1 MRQLSGVVGRFNLIT
16 KITIVVS
23 IIVAIAQNGT
33 IGDKNTL
40 LWHIKEDMR
49 FFRTTTS
56 GHAVIMGRKTFESLG
71 SKPLPKRKNIVIT
84 RSDREFEGAYTA
96 HSLEDA
102 IAMAEG
108 DEEIFVIGGAQIYA
122 EALKCADRMYITR
135 VERDYE
141 GDTSFPDTDYNVWSL
156 VAEERYERGEEFDYP
171 FSFLTYDRVKDA
183 K

>member
-1 MRQLSGVVGRFNLIT
+1 MI
-16 KITIVVS
+16 S

-33 IGDKNTL
+33 IGDKNSL

-56 GHAVIMGRKTFESLG
+56 GHPVIMGRKTFESLG

-84 RSDREFEGAYTA
+84 RSEVEFEGAFTA
-96 HSLEDA
+96 HSLEEA
-102 IAMAEG
+102 ISMAEG
-108 DEEIFVIGGAQIYA
+108 DEEIFIMGGAQIYA
-122 EALKCADRMYITR
+122 QSLDIADRMYITR

-141 GDTSFPDTDYNVWSL
+141 GDTSFPEIDYSKWTL
-156 VAEERYERGEEFDYP
+156 VKEERFERGEEYESP
-171 FSFLTYDRVKDA
+171 FAFLVYDK

>member
-1 MRQLSGVVGRFNLIT
+1 M
-16 KITIVVS
+16 VS

-33 IGDKNTL
+33 IGDKNSL

-84 RSDREFEGAYTA
+84 RADRDFEGAFTA
-96 HSLEDA
+96 HSLQEA

-108 DEEIFVIGGAQIYA
+108 DEEIFIIGGAQIYA
-122 EALKCADRMYITR
+122 EALSVADRMYITR

-141 GDTSFPDTDYNVWSL
+141 GDTSFPEIDYSKWRL
-156 VAEERYERGEEFDYP
+156 VSEERYERGEEFDAP
-171 FSFLTYDRVKDA
+171 FAFLCYDRA
-183 K
+183 

>member
-1 MRQLSGVVGRFNLIT
+1 M
-16 KITIVVS
+16 VS

-33 IGDKNTL
+33 IGDKNSL

-84 RSDREFEGAYTA
+84 RAERSFEGAFTA
-96 HSLEDA
+96 HSLQEA

-108 DEEIFVIGGAQIYA
+108 DEEIFIIGGAQIYA
-122 EALKCADRMYITR
+122 EALSVADRMYITR

-141 GDTSFPDTDYNVWSL
+141 GDTSFPEIDYSKWQVVS
-156 VAEERYERGEEFDYP
+156 EERYERGEEFDAP
-171 FSFLTYDRVKDA
+171 FAFLCYDRA
-183 K
+183 

>member
-1 MRQLSGVVGRFNLIT
+1 M
-16 KITIVVS
+16 VS

-33 IGDKNTL
+33 IGDKNSL

-84 RSDREFEGAYTA
+84 RAERDFEGAFTA
-96 HSLEDA
+96 HSLQEA

-108 DEEIFVIGGAQIYA
+108 DEEIFIIGGAQIYA
-122 EALKCADRMYITR
+122 EALSVADRMYITR

-141 GDTSFPDTDYNVWSL
+141 GDTSFPEIDYSKWQL
-156 VAEERYERGEEFDYP
+156 VSEERYERGEEFDAP
-171 FSFLTYDRVKDA
+171 FAFLCYDRA
-183 K
+183 

>member
-1 MRQLSGVVGRFNLIT
+1 MI
-16 KITIVVS
+16 S

-33 IGDKNTL
+33 IGDKNSL

-56 GHAVIMGRKTFESLG
+56 GHPVIMGRKTFESLG

-84 RSDREFEGAYTA
+84 HSDVEFEGAFTA
-96 HSLEDA
+96 HSLEEA
-102 IAMAEG
+102 ISMAEG
-108 DEEIFVIGGAQIYA
+108 DEEIFIMGGAQIYA
-122 EALKCADRMYITR
+122 QSLDIADRMYITR

-141 GDTSFPDTDYNVWSL
+141 GDTSFPEIDYSKWTL
-156 VAEERYERGEEFDYP
+156 VKEERFERGEEYESP
-171 FSFLTYDRVKDA
+171 FAFLVYDK